1 MKRFLVSKVL
11 SNLLT
16 LISII
21 SLLTNSIALGL
32 SKDLVNDF
40 YKSRDKCFRG
50 NIQNPTYSPQNSYIV
65 VFNDETSLEIVYS
78 VYDKF
83 LQELSKYSSV
93 ISFENLFFT
102 DLFKGFVVYNAT
114 YDLLNNLVSEN
125 DKNIKLYRSKLFRAT
140 VSQLPW
146 GLDRIDQNTLPL
158 DGKFSSVL
166 SSKLLVVITRKLL
179 VVITCIQTL
188 NLFIFTFYYSY
199 YPNSALRWLGQQHI
213 HRRYW
218 NRHHSC

>member
-21 SLLTNSIALGL
+21 TLLTNSIALGY

-40 YKSRDKCFRG
+40 YKSRDKCLRG
-50 NIQNPTYSPQNSYIV
+50 NIQHPTYSPQNSHIV

-83 LQELSKYSSV
+83 LQELSKYSV

-114 YDLLNNLVSEN
+114 YDLLNSLISEN

-166 SSKLLVVITRKLL
+166 
-179 VVITCIQTL
+179 
-188 NLFIFTFYYSY
+188 
-199 YPNSALRWLGQQHI
+199 
-213 HRRYW
+213 
-218 NRHHSC
+218 